1 MLESSLKS
9 KSYSHFSNEIFQP
22 VNSKSSRLLRA
33 AFENHLSPVAWGSPL
48 KCHPAFCGKIVSSS
62 LKESTQMIIYVM

>member
-9 KSYSHFSNEIFQP
+9 KSYSHFSEEIFQP
-22 VNSKSSRLLRA
+22 VNSKSSRLSRA
-33 AFENHLSPVAWGSPL
+33 AFENRLSHVVWSSPF

-62 LKESTQMIIYVM
+62 LKDSMQMIIYVM